1 MLQRR
6 ASLIDPLAV
15 ESGALGRAV
24 KGNDAPIVGRLA
36 RMPRGKGDRLGR
48 CPHGHQRP
56 INLERTRATEPDR
69 DARLNRENCPLA
81 DQHITDNKIGR
92 LSARPSRIPP
102 DEVAYSGVGV
112 RLMCDLDAA
121 WHRHFRRDQAPF
133 HVAAWWKHEQIN
145 R

>member
-56 INLERTRATEPDR
+56 INLERTRVAKQDCDTGFNCED
-69 DARLNRENCPLA
+69 CPLT
-81 DQHITDNKIGR
+81 DQRITDKKIGR
-92 LSARPSRIPP
+92 LGARPSRIAT
-102 DEVAYSGVGV
+102 DQVAYFGVGV